1 MAKSIYCVMFV
12 ICLNLCIMYQLYGG
26 SNLILMRSEVTG
38 SKMKWDET
46 GGYQFM
52 RYRFNLNASMSG
64 I

>member
-12 ICLNLCIMYQLYGG
+12 ICLNLCIMYQ
-26 SNLILMRSEVTG
+26 SNLILMWSEVTG